1 MEVHVGLAPPSSGKS
16 FVGVSWDIFELD
28 KDSHSSSECTVWGI
42 SRSEF
47 ETLANFETGVQI
59 KPRAYS
65 EAAPRFRVNKN
76 AWKGKLPIIHLT
88 IIIAIHRVI
97 SASTKTP
104 GFFWTFRKK
113 LKAKKTQAE
122 KNSSEFSK
130 KLKQII
136 RKLNISPTSIN
147 FFFPQKL
154 II

>member
-1 MEVHVGLAPPSSGKS
+1 MEVPVGLAPPSSGKS

-88 IIIAIHRVI
+88 IINAIHRVN
-97 SASTKTP
+97 SASTKIVLFAT
-104 GFFWTFRKK
+104 R
-113 LKAKKTQAE
+113 L
-122 KNSSEFSK
+122 S
-130 KLKQII
+130 
-136 RKLNISPTSIN
+136 
-147 FFFPQKL
+147 
-154 II
+154 